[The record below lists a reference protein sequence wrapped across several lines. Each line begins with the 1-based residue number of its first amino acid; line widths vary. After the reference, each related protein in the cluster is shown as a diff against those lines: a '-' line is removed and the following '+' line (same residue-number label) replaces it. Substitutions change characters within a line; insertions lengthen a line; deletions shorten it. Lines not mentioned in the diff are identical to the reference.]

1 MHISSLLTF
10 TTISMV
16 TQTNQEIDHKLI
28 LDEDISVFNSIR
40 SLVKRRA
47 GNGDRTDRPKV
58 AWVPIETR
66 NISEVVSKILEG
78 NEERL
83 VRIGK
88 MLTESY
94 EKMAR
99 DTEEGQAKIRQ
110 LEENSSIYCISAILI
125 TIFVT
130 FHLMI
135 TYL

>member
-1 MHISSLLTF
+1 
-10 TTISMV
+10 
-16 TQTNQEIDHKLI
+16 D
-28 LDEDISVFNSIR
+28 R
-40 SLVKRRA
+40 S
-47 GNGDRTDRPKV
+47 KV

-110 LEENSSIYCISAILI
+110 LEGNGS
-125 TIFVT
+125 T
-130 FHLMI
+130 
-135 TYL
+135 